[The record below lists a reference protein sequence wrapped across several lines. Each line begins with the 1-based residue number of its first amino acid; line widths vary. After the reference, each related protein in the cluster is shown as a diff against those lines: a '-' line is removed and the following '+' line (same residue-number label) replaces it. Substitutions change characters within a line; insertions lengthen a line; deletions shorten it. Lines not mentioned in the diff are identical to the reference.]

1 MTFPLER
8 DIVKFGLLFQKIFSS
23 RLLFQRFFRLLFQK
37 IFCER
42 GDPLL
47 GRPLTRFSGVSET
60 RKDENNLPLDHRI

>member
-8 DIVKFGLLFQKIFSS
+8 DIVKFG
-23 RLLFQRFFRLLFQK
+23 LLFQK